1 MANVSVTFDFAAESA
16 KLRSEIDKVRREL
29 SGIRQSAD
37 SIKEGFKTLGGIVA
51 GAFSIGAVTAFLSKV
66 NQAADQLNDLSGR
79 LGASAA
85 NLQVLQLAAQ
95 QAGGSAEAMNT
106 ALAKMSVTLG
116 DAMAGGKAANEAL
129 SRLGLTAQELA
140 GLKADEAMRRIAGA
154 LSQVGNTY
162 DRAAI
167 AQAVFGKGAK
177 ELAQFFAEA
186 PEAIRQTEEALAAAG
201 AALDDIDI
209 ARIGVMNDTLA
220 VQSTIV
226 QNLGIKFLSG
236 LTPGIMA
243 ATDAFANLMTSMGG
257 ATAAGQKFGAVVI
270 AAVRGVEFAIA
281 SVSGSIEFMRA
292 LWLDFYAKISKDV
305 AALLRLLEKAA
316 SAVGANG
323 IAASIET
330 AAKSADTMSASYQ
343 RLASSAWDAWGSA
356 AKAAQAAAADIL
368 NPEQVYTRYSAML
381 DKLTQDA
388 LRRTQE
394 LQGAGLSARGAAGAG
409 AGAAADRARGGFSVE
424 GSLQGAG
431 REIDRALDV
440 MSDPKLLR
448 EIEINSALQAIQ
460 DEHNQTM
467 LGKIE
472 LFEQTRLGSLLSYND
487 LMINAEMAKNM
498 TLGEM
503 AFDLVRM
510 AAQSSG
516 ALGKVGKAFAV
527 AQTIW
532 STGTAIMRAYEQ
544 LGPIK
549 GTVAAAA
556 IAAKGAMHL
565 ANIKKTN
572 IGTGGSLAGV
582 GGGGITAAAPAL
594 GDNVSGVQQQDQR
607 AISQVVING
616 NVFSSQETAEWI
628 IGQIRDAVESRDVV
642 FISSNSRQAMELA
655 GA

>member
-1 MANVSVTFDFAAESA
+1 MANVGVTFDFAAESA
-16 KLRSEIDKVRREL
+16 KLRSEIDKVRLQL
-29 SGIRQSAD
+29 SKIEGESKKTTSAI
-37 SIKEGFKTLGGIVA
+37 SSGFKQVGDVARQVGAVLGVSLG
-51 GAFSIGAVTAFLSKV
+51 IGAIATAFKS
-66 NQAADQLNDLSGR
+66 AASEAIKFGDEMQKAAAKTGI
-79 LGASAA
+79 GAS
-85 NLQVLQLAAQ
+85 QF
-95 QAGGSAEAMNT
+95 
-106 ALAKMSVTLG
+106 ALL
-116 DAMAGGKAANEAL
+116 
-129 SRLGLTAQELA
+129 
-140 GLKADEAMRRIAGA
+140 
-154 LSQVGNTY
+154 
-162 DRAAI
+162 
-167 AQAVFGKGAK
+167 
-177 ELAQFFAEA
+177 
-186 PEAIRQTEEALAAAG
+186 AG
-201 AALDDIDI
+201 AARMSDVEVGQLSSGLRKMQIAVSEAGTGAKGPLEAFRALGVTFEELQQLKPEDQFLRLADQISGLESPADRVRAAVDLFGKSGAELLPLFEQGAEGIRKAREEVERLGGALTDQQIEKLAEADDAIKRLDQSWKGFARTLVAAVAPALTSVLDRLSGNTAGQVSADLGLAIAKLKELERRQDVYSRPGYDQEVLADINRQIKETTERI
-209 ARIGVMNDTLA
+209 ARLRTELYQLQGE
-220 VQSTIV
+220 S
-226 QNLGIKFLSG
+226 K
-236 LTPGIMA
+236 
-243 ATDAFANLMTSMGG
+243 G
-257 ATAAGQKFGAVVI
+257 AQFRKNFPELDKPQGYLPEDKNRPLELRRGTGI
-270 AAVRGVEFAIA
+270 AAVLG
-281 SVSGSIEFMRA
+281 
-292 LWLDFYAKISKDV
+292 
-305 AALLRLLEKAA
+305 
-316 SAVGANG
+316 
-323 IAASIET
+323 
-330 AAKSADTMSASYQ
+330 
-343 RLASSAWDAWGSA
+343 
-356 AKAAQAAAADIL
+356 
-368 NPEQVYTRYSAML
+368 
-381 DKLTQDA
+381 
-388 LRRTQE
+388 
-394 LQGAGLSARGAAGAG
+394 
-409 AGAAADRARGGFSVE
+409 DRARGSLSLE
-424 GSLQGAG
+424 DSLQGAG
-431 REIDRALDV
+431 RQIERDLDV